1 MRFFLSFL
9 SAIVLLGGFSGCQID
24 KKFFQMSSDNP
35 SPVLGLQ
42 LAPRAKK
49 QDKSGIRGI
58 SATEEV
64 APVVELDR
72 QDTASRRSKWP
83 KWFGVLGK
91 PKRIPLP
98 RTDSLSGET
107 TTEVPGASTEA
118 VDGF

>member
-1 MRFFLSFL
+1 MRFLL
-9 SAIVLLGGFSGCQID
+9 NLLWIIVLLGCFAGCQID
-24 KKFFQMSSDNP
+24 RKFFQMSSDNP

-83 KWFGVLGK
+83 KWLGRLGK

-107 TTEVPGASTEA
+107 TTNVPGAA
-118 VDGF
+118 VDLVDDF